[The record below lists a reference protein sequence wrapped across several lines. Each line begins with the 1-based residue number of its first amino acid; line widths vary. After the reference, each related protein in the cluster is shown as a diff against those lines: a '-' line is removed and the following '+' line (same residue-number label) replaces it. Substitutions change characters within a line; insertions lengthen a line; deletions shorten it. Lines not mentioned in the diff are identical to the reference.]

1 MCLLVIAWRAHP
13 RYRLVVA
20 ANRDEFHARAAT
32 PLARWP
38 PPAEIIAGRDLRS
51 QGTWL
56 GIERERRFGVVTNFR
71 ELQPARAGAPSRG
84 DLVPEYLGARG
95 APATR
100 RAAEFLAA
108 LEPRAHHYA
117 GFNLL
122 LSDADSLWY
131 GSNRTTPFARGLTPG
146 VYGLANES
154 LDTPW
159 PKLERVR
166 SGFGTWLRQAPP
178 AGVEGLF
185 ALLADRTPA
194 AEPDVAHGGPLPPD
208 WARALSAPFVLHPE
222 YGTRCSTVLL
232 LEEDGRL
239 QLIERRFDPEGRLRG
254 ESEFRLEPGEW
265 P

>member
-1 MCLLVIAWRAHP
+1 MCLLVVAWRAHA

-20 ANRDEFHARAAT
+20 ANRDEFHARAAA
-32 PLARWP
+32 PLAKWP
-38 PPAEIIAGRDLRS
+38 PPAELIAGRDLRAR
-51 QGTWL
+51 GTWL
-56 GIERERRFGVVTNFR
+56 GIDRTRRFGVVTNFR
-71 ELQPARAGAPSRG
+71 ELQPPLTAAPSRG
-84 DLVPEYLGARG
+84 QLVPDYLGARS
-95 APATR
+95 AR
-100 RAAEFLAA
+100 RPAEFFVA
-108 LEPRAHHYA
+108 LEPRAAGYS

-131 GSNRTTPFARGLTPG
+131 GSNRAMPFARSLPPG

-166 SGFGTWLRQAPP
+166 AGFREWLQQGRPTET
-178 AGVEGLF
+178 EGLF

-194 AEPDVAHGGPLPPD
+194 HEPPAAHTGALPRE
-208 WARALSAPFVLHPE
+208 WSRALSAPFVLHPE

-232 LEEDGRL
+232 LEYEGRL
-239 QLIERRFDPEGRLRG
+239 QLAERRFDPAGRLTG
-254 ESEFRLEPGEW
+254 DTEFRLEPGEW